1 MLSSMTMRS
10 LIVAALGL
18 TALVSTSAQAAT
30 EKMYS
35 YVPADKATAA
45 RTDSGLTF
53 VFDKG
58 LMSMKMKLILA
69 TQAHAEADVEP
80 ADERE
85 LGVKL
90 DKILPAGANE
100 RALYSVK
107 DKAQG
112 LAMVKAFCPGSSK
125 GWLVFGALRPREG
138 TQVQAL
144 GDDPITGKA
153 RYCTTLNFEFKGEW
167 KVPEYA
173 VRRTFGDVSPVES
186 RF

>member
-1 MLSSMTMRS
+1 MRS
-10 LIVAALGL
+10 LILASLGLAAL
-18 TALVSTSAQAAT
+18 AAVPAQAAT

-58 LMSMKMKLILA
+58 LMSMKMKIILA
-69 TQAHAEADVEP
+69 TQAHAEADVQP

-85 LGVKL
+85 LGVRL

-100 RALYSVK
+100 RALYAVE

-112 LAMVKAFCPGSSK
+112 LAMVKAFCPGSTK
-125 GWLVFGALRPREG
+125 GWLVFGALRAREG
-138 TQVQAL
+138 TVVQAL

-153 RYCTTLNFEFKGEW
+153 RYCTTLKFDFKGEW

-173 VRRTFGDVSPVES
+173 VRRTFGDTSPIKS
-186 RF
+186 NF

>member
-1 MLSSMTMRS
+1 MTMRS
-10 LIVAALGL
+10 LILASLGLAALAA
-18 TALVSTSAQAAT
+18 TPARAAT

-58 LMSMKMKLILA
+58 LMSMRMKIILS

-80 ADERE
+80 VNEHV

-90 DKILPAGANE
+90 DKILPAGAAG
-100 RALYSVK
+100 RDLYAVE

-112 LAMVKAFCPGSSK
+112 SAMIKALCPGSSK
-125 GWLVFGALRPREG
+125 GWLVFEGLRPRVG
-138 TQVQAL
+138 TVVQAL

-153 RYCTTLNFEFKGEW
+153 RYCTTLNFDFKGEW
-167 KVPEYA
+167 KIPEYA
-173 VRRTFGDVSPVES
+173 VRRTFGDFSPVES